1 LQRRIST
8 IRAALVLLD
17 PKDKTGHVE
26 HVAAG
31 STNIDSLLMANAA
44 CTDEIKVFFTILGPE
59 ECENIR

>member
-1 LQRRIST
+1 LG
-8 IRAALVLLD
+8 

-44 CTDEIKVFFTILGPE
+44 YTDEIKVFFIMLGPE
-59 ECENIR
+59 ERENIR